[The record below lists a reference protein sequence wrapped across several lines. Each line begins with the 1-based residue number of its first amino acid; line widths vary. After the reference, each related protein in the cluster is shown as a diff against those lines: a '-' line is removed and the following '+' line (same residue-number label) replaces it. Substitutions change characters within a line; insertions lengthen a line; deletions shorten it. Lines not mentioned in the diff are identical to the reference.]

1 MRTMNV
7 NTVDT
12 KKSEVEAGEIGSV
25 IKGTGC
31 SFRGPEF
38 NSQQPHG
45 GSQLLIMWFDALFWH
60 AGKHADRVLIY
71 IKNNLKKRNQRWN

>member
-45 GSQLLIMWFDALFWH
+45 GSQLLIM
-60 AGKHADRVLIY
+60 
-71 IKNNLKKRNQRWN
+71 